1 MKPANNAETA
11 AATHAKEDA
20 RCREEGG
27 RKRERESGGVYV
39 VYAALRG
46 LRYSLKALPLS
57 LSLLFVPN
65 TETQVV
71 LIFRS
76 DFWMKGEE
84 EVKREACL
92 NLKMVE
98 NYPGSRY
105 MSNSLLSIQM

>member
-1 MKPANNAETA
+1 MS
-11 AATHAKEDA
+11 
-20 RCREEGG
+20 RRGREEE
-27 RKRERESGGVYV
+27 REREWRR
-39 VYAALRG
+39 LRRVRRFAWIT
-46 LRYSLKALPLS
+46 LLSKDSPSLS
-57 LSLLFVPN
+57 LSLLFVPD

>member
-1 MKPANNAETA
+1 M
-11 AATHAKEDA
+11 
-20 RCREEGG
+20 
-27 RKRERESGGVYV
+27 
-39 VYAALRG
+39 YAALRG

-76 DFWMKGEE
+76 DFWMEEGGEE
-84 EVKREACL
+84 VERELCL

>member
-1 MKPANNAETA
+1 MLDVEK
-11 AATHAKEDA
+11 
-20 RCREEGG
+20 REGG
-27 RKRERESGGVYV
+27 RERESGGVYV

-57 LSLLFVPN
+57 LSLLFVPD

-98 NYPGSRY
+98 NYRDLVTCLIPSSRFRCKHLKKKNP
-105 MSNSLLSIQM
+105 SKPAH

>member
-1 MKPANNAETA
+1 MS
-11 AATHAKEDA
+11 
-20 RCREEGG
+20 RRGREEE
-27 RKRERESGGVYV
+27 REREWRR
-39 VYAALRG
+39 LRRVRRFAWITLLSKG
-46 LRYSLKALPLS
+46 SPSLS
-57 LSLLFVPN
+57 LSLLFVPD

>member
-57 LSLLFVPN
+57 LSLSPLRSGYRDASRINFSIRFLDGRRRRGGGKRTLFKFKN
-65 TETQVV
+65 GRK
-71 LIFRS
+71 L
-76 DFWMKGEE
+76 
-84 EVKREACL
+84 
-92 NLKMVE
+92 
-98 NYPGSRY
+98 PGI
-105 MSNSLLSIQM
+105 SLHV

>member
-1 MKPANNAETA
+1 MS
-11 AATHAKEDA
+11 
-20 RCREEGG
+20 RRGREEE
-27 RKRERESGGVYV
+27 REREWRR
-39 VYAALRG
+39 LRRVRRFAWIT
-46 LRYSLKALPLS
+46 LLSKDSPSLS
-57 LSLLFVPN
+57 LSLLFVPD

-76 DFWMKGEE
+76 DFWMEEGGEE
-84 EVKREACL
+84 VERELCL